1 MDTLKER
8 PTLKFD
14 ELKFHV
20 LNPNLPREDD
30 EAFVFEGDFWEVN
43 EWLQN
48 AEYDELEE
56 LGVGVTT
63 SDDDHYFGGMYA
75 QECVHW
81 METFH
86 EYLNMH
92 EDPEFDYEQ
101 ISEMV
106 DLDAASLGLQIN
118 IYRRNKFQ
126 KDDSVFNEFYTIF
139 D

>member
-1 MDTLKER
+1 METLKEE

-20 LNPNLPREDD
+20 LNPNLPYEDGQ
-30 EAFVFEGDFWEVN
+30 AFVFDGDFWEVH

-48 AEYDELEE
+48 AEYEELDE
-56 LGVGVTT
+56 LGVVVAS
-63 SDDDHYFGGMYA
+63 SDDDYFGAMYA
-75 QECVHW
+75 QDCVHW
-81 METFH
+81 METLQ

-101 ISEMV
+101 VSEMV
-106 DLDAASLGLQIN
+106 DLDAASLGLQID